1 MNIPSPTTM
10 RTDAWLAFPLV
21 LLLAVFFKYIY
32 RLTFHPL
39 AKFPGPKLAA
49 VTNLYGA
56 FFDLTPSRSYVK
68 SFPALHDRY
77 GIASTCSALSK
88 E

>member
-1 MNIPSPTTM
+1 MIMSSPNTIHTY
-10 RTDAWLAFPLV
+10 AWIASLPV
-21 LLLAVFFKYIY
+21 LILAVFFKYVY

-39 AKFPGPKLAA
+39 ANFPGPKLAA
-49 VTNLYGA
+49 LTNLYGA

-77 GIASTCSALSK
+77 GTSSTPNFMAK
-88 E
+88 V